1 MIAATAFAESPL
13 SADVVVVVSSGFES
27 AVVVVVVV
35 DSAKAVAAITAQ
47 IDGKVSSY
55 EYRTEDAGFMYYYV
69 FTEDG
74 HGYSAAYNKADGSVV
89 LVQSY

>member
-35 DSAKAVAAITAQ
+35 VSVSDAKCEV
-47 IDGKVSSY
+47 
-55 EYRTEDAGFMYYYV
+55 
-69 FTEDG
+69 
-74 HGYSAAYNKADGSVV
+74 
-89 LVQSY
+89 

>member
-35 DSAKAVAAITAQ
+35 VSVSEAVVVVVVVVSVSGAEVSVAGVELSSAGCEVVVFVSAETAP
-47 IDGKVSSY
+47 VSY
-55 EYRTEDAGFMYYYV
+55 THL
-69 FTEDG
+69 TLPT
-74 HGYSAAYNKADGSVV
+74 N
-89 LVQSY
+89 

>member
-35 DSAKAVAAITAQ
+35 
-47 IDGKVSSY
+47 VSVS
-55 EYRTEDAGFMYYYV
+55 EDAGFMYYYV